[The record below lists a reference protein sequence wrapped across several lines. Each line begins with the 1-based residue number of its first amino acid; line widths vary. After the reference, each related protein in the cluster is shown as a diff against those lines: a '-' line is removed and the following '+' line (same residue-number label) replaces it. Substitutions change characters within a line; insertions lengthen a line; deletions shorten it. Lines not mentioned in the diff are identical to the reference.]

1 MEIVKVT
8 IDNKEY
14 RIFDNISVYSKKAG
28 RKGMTVAAEEA
39 LESAIQKKIS
49 AGLYDEVRLID
60 ERYAYVIPQVIA
72 DAEDEALIAMTIED
86 MDEDFE

>member
-1 MEIVKVT
+1 MEIIKVT
-8 IDNKEY
+8 IDSKEY

-28 RKGMTVAAEEA
+28 RIGMTVAAEEA
-39 LESAIQKKIS
+39 LESVIQKKIS
-49 AGLYDEVRLID
+49 AGKYDEVRLID

-86 MDEDFE
+86 MDEDL

>member
-1 MEIVKVT
+1 MEIVKIN
-8 IDNKEY
+8 IDGKEY
-14 RIFDNISVYSKKAG
+14 RIFDNIPVFGRKSG
-28 RKGMTVAAEEA
+28 RKGFTVAAEEA
-39 LESAIQKKIS
+39 LESVIQKKIS

>member
-28 RKGMTVAAEEA
+28 RRGMTVAAEEA
-39 LESAIQKKIS
+39 LESVIQKKIS